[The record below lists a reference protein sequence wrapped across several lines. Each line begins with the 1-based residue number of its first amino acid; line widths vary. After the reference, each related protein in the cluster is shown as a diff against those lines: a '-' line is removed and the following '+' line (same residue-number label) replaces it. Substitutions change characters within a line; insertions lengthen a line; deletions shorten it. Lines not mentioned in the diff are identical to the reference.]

1 MGLRG
6 YLPVIASESNTSRC
20 RFSFSLTSDLLSK
33 IKQHACNFSEQKWYQ
48 AGYFTL
54 LTGSTMVKMLIL
66 RAVLLLTSCMGS
78 APGTAPEALSRT
90 AEANKL
96 PRCHDLDKLIVC
108 DWDR

>member
-1 MGLRG
+1 
-6 YLPVIASESNTSRC
+6 
-20 RFSFSLTSDLLSK
+20 
-33 IKQHACNFSEQKWYQ
+33 
-48 AGYFTL
+48 
-54 LTGSTMVKMLIL
+54 MVKMLIL

-108 DWDR
+108 DWDRDR